1 MKNTTKRW
9 LWLLPTLYWAPNAL
23 ADYQTDI
30 GYRDLQTQ
38 LGFNTPTGA
47 NVKVAQVEASTV
59 VKTALDFPIFAPDT
73 QLAQFA
79 GKTFSFP
86 GSVQST
92 SPSSHATGVATLF
105 YGNNSIATGIDR
117 VTVYEANTWL
127 RSLVTP
133 TASAPVNGSR
143 VFNHSWVGKSDTP
156 AETGNLLRLI
166 DRQVQLNE
174 TVQVVGMD
182 NNARESPL
190 IGNAFNVIAV
200 GRSDG
205 RHDRGS
211 DAIDAVYVAGRT
223 RPDLVA
229 PQSTTSSATAIVS
242 AAAALLVEAGHQGAS
257 QLSNGSTFV
266 GGVGTVYN
274 AERAETLKAALMA
287 GAERVTDN
295 SLLSANLGDYRSA
308 GHQTGNGLDDRLGAG
323 QINILHSYQIIAAG
337 EQDSLED
344 SAGQQGGAMGLYGFD
359 YDAAFG
365 GANGSNRSA
374 RYRFTAETDLNL
386 SATLVWNLNVADN
399 ASLTASLHDLSLEL
413 LDTTTQTTVAFS
425 NSAVDNTE
433 NIWLDLTVGHSYQLL
448 VKSAEAGDFTGD
460 YALAWHTTPLTAPV
474 PVPAAAYLFGSSLLG
489 LGWLGRR
496 KV

>member
-9 LWLLPTLYWAPNAL
+9 LCLLPALYWAPNAL
-23 ADYQTDI
+23 ADYQADI
-30 GYRDLQTQ
+30 GYGDLQTL

-47 NVKVAQVEASTV
+47 NVSVTQVEASTV
-59 VKTALDFPIFAPDT
+59 ADTALDFPVFAPDT
-73 QLAQFA
+73 QLVQFA
-79 GKTFSFP
+79 GKTFNFP

-92 SPSSHATGVATLF
+92 SPSNHATGVATLF

-127 RSLVTP
+127 RSLATP

-143 VFNHSWVGKSDTP
+143 VFNHSWVGNSDTP
-156 AETGNLLRLI
+156 AEVSKLLRWV
-166 DRQVQLNE
+166 DRQVQRNQ
-174 TVQVVGMD
+174 TIQVVGMD

-190 IGNAFNVIAV
+190 LGNAFNVIAV

-211 DAIDAVYVAGRT
+211 DAIDSVYSAGRT
-223 RPDLVA
+223 RPDVVA
-229 PQSTTSSATAIVS
+229 PQSTTSSATAVVS
-242 AAAALLVEAGHQGAS
+242 AAAALLVEVGHKGAS

-274 AERAETLKAALMA
+274 AERAETIKAALMA

-295 SLLSANLGDYRSA
+295 SLLSANLSDYRSA
-308 GHQTGNGLDDRLGAG
+308 GHQTSNGLDDRYGAG

-344 SAGQQGGAMGLYGFD
+344 SAGQQGGEIGLYGFD
-359 YDAAFG
+359 YDPAFG
-365 GANGSNRSA
+365 GANGSNRRAS
-374 RYRFTAETDLNL
+374 YRFTAETDLNF
-386 SATLVWNLNVADN
+386 SATLAWNLTVADN
-399 ASLTASLHDLSLEL
+399 ASLSASLHDLNLEL
-413 LDTTTQTTVAFS
+413 FDTTTQTSVAFS
-425 NSAVDNTE
+425 NSASDNTE
-433 NIWLDLTVGHSYQLL
+433 NIWLDLAVGHSYQLW
-448 VKSAEAGDFTGD
+448 VKSAEEGDFTGD
-460 YALAWHTTPLTAPV
+460 YALAWHATPLTAPV
-474 PVPAAAYLFGSSLLG
+474 PLPAAVYLFGSTLLG
-489 LGWLGRR
+489 LGWMGRR